1 MSLLRLHPYDPR
13 RKSRSV
19 EIGPRGGVAF
29 ATLVL
34 LAGGSTALGLVA
46 APRIVFDLVHATD
59 RRDVGETARRGA
71 EAFASVGRRALA
83 LSARV
88 AADELFLARVAAVIE
103 VPPPVGSPAEA
114 LEKAPATAASLESET
129 SEIARRSRVLEL
141 FRRSLAA
148 LPAAEPGGFRPAA
161 VPSRSPVEPSTA
173 VPISIYGPHE
183 SPITHETEFET
194 GLTLASPAGSPVT
207 ATAEGTVLSA
217 GPVSRRA
224 DATWRRLGTVV
235 VLSHDARTRTVY
247 GHLAGL
253 AVRRGQRVGRGQ
265 PLARVG
271 TSGFAPTPRV
281 HYEVQRLENGR
292 WVARDPRLFI
302 LDQDWIGANELR
314 RTPAPPESAQLP
326 PERR

>member
-1 MSLLRLHPYDPR
+1 VSLLRLHPFDPR

-19 EIGPRGGVAF
+19 EISTRGGVGLA
-29 ATLVL
+29 AVAL
-34 LAGGSTALGLVA
+34 LAGSATALGLVA

-59 RRDVGETARRGA
+59 SRAVGETARRGA
-71 EAFASVGRRALA
+71 EAFASVGRRALG

-103 VPPPVGSPAEA
+103 VRPPSGFPAEA
-114 LEKAPATAASLESET
+114 LEKAPATAPSLEMET
-129 SEIARRSRVLEL
+129 SEIARRLRVLEL
-141 FRRSLAA
+141 FRRTLAA
-148 LPAAEPGGFRPAA
+148 LPAAAPGGFRPAA

-173 VPISIYGPHE
+173 VPISVYGPRE
-183 SPITHETEFET
+183 SPITREAEFET
-194 GLTLASPAGSPVT
+194 GLTLASPAGSPVA
-207 ATAEGTVLSA
+207 ATAEGTVLQA

-224 DATWRRLGTVV
+224 DATRRRLGTVV
-235 VLSHDARTRTVY
+235 VVSHDPRTRTIY

-253 AVRRGQRVGRGQ
+253 VVRPGQRVGRGQ

-292 WVARDPRLFI
+292 WVTRDPRLFI
-302 LDQDWIGANELR
+302 LDQDWIGAADLQHQPPPREADELPIGPR
-314 RTPAPPESAQLP
+314 
-326 PERR
+326 